1 METDY
6 QTNKATVTFD
16 DEKTNVDEIIEA
28 LEEEDFPV
36 KGKPKLIS

>member
-6 QTNKATVTFD
+6 QNNKVTVTFD
-16 DEKTNVDEIIEA
+16 DEKTNVDEMIEA

-36 KGKPKLIS
+36 KGKPKFIS